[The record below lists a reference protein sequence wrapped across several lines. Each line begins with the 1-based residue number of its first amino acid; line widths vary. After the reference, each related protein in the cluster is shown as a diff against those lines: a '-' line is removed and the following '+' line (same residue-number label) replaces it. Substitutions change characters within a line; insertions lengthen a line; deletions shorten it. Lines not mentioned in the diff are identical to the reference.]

1 MQGTSWI
8 THTQGIGRLIEMR
21 GPDRHASGIDHA
33 ILMASRG
40 YIVNLCH
47 RTIADASQ
55 LLT

>member
-8 THTQGIGRLIEMR
+8 THTQGVGRLIEMR

-47 RTIADASQ
+47 RIIADASQ